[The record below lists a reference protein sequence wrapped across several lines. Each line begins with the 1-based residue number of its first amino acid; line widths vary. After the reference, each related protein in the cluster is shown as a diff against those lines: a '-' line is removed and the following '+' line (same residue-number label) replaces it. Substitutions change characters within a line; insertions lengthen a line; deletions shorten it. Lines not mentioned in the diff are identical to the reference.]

1 MSPYLAE
8 FVGTMILVVLGD
20 GVVAGVLLK
29 QSKSENA
36 GWMVVVVAWGLAVA
50 FAIYAVGGYSGAHI
64 NPAVTLALAF
74 NGSFPWADVPAY
86 CLSQLLGAF
95 VGAAIVWLH
104 YFPHWKA
111 TENKEAKL
119 AVFCTAPAI
128 RAALPNFV
136 SEFIGTLVLVMG
148 LLFIGANKFAEGLNP
163 LVVGALISVIG
174 FSLGGT
180 TGFAINPARDLG
192 PRLAHFILPIAGKGP
207 SDWAYSWVPVL
218 GPLAGGLAGAWLYQM
233 LIS

>member
-104 YFPHWKA
+104 
-111 TENKEAKL
+111 
-119 AVFCTAPAI
+119 
-128 RAALPNFV
+128 
-136 SEFIGTLVLVMG
+136 
-148 LLFIGANKFAEGLNP
+148 
-163 LVVGALISVIG
+163 
-174 FSLGGT
+174 
-180 TGFAINPARDLG
+180 
-192 PRLAHFILPIAGKGP
+192 
-207 SDWAYSWVPVL
+207 
-218 GPLAGGLAGAWLYQM
+218 
-233 LIS
+233 